1 MAETKLNPQEEII
14 KKYLDE
20 QSTKDEALRALYV
33 PAKIK
38 DCFAYIKSEAKKQ
51 AKNGCAMIE
60 DSVVYKWA
68 RDYFLEELPKKAD
81 KEDVEVVTKKAEVSP
96 EVQDLLNKADKV
108 ISQKKEVTIIK
119 NGTRY
124 DKDGFGLLFDDID

>member
-60 DSVVYKWA
+60 DSVVFKWA
-68 RDYFLEELPKKAD
+68 RDYYLEELPKKAD
-81 KEDVEVVTKKAEVSP
+81 KQDVAVVSKKAEFSP
-96 EVQDLLNKADKV
+96 EVKEIIEKADKV
-108 ISQKKEVTIIK
+108 IAQKKEVTIIK
-119 NGTRY
+119 NGVKY
-124 DKDGFGLLFDDID
+124 DKNGFGLLFDDLD

>member
-14 KKYLDE
+14 KRYLDE

-33 PAKIK
+33 PSKIK
-38 DCFAYIKSEAKKQ
+38 DCFKYITEQARKQ
-51 AKNGCAMIE
+51 AVNRCAFV
-60 DSVVYKWA
+60 DDAVVYKWA
-68 RDYFLEELPKKAD
+68 RDYYLEELPKKAD
-81 KEDVEVVTKKAEVSP
+81 KTDVEVVTKKAEVSQ

-108 ISQKKEVTIIK
+108 IAQKKEVTIIK

-124 DKDGFGLLFDDID
+124 DKNGFGLLFDDID

>member
-1 MAETKLNPQEEII
+1 MSDKLNPQEEII
-14 KKYLDE
+14 KRYLDE

-33 PAKIK
+33 PSKIK
-38 DCFAYIKSEAKKQ
+38 SCFEYIRAQAKKQ
-51 AKNGCAMIE
+51 AKNGCAMVE

-68 RDYFLEELPKKAD
+68 RDYYLEELPKKAE
-81 KEDVEVVTKKAEVSP
+81 KADVEIVTKKAEVSP